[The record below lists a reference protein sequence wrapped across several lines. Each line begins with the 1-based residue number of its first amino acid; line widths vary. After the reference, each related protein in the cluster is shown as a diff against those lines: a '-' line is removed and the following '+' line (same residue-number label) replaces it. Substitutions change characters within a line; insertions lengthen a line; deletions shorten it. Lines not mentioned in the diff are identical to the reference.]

1 MGFADKVKDAL
12 SGSGVQGGSTTG
24 AGQASGGA
32 GAGAAPGGAVGAGGS
47 SGQQDYGDKALD
59 FLEQKSG
66 HKLGAGTNEKIT
78 DGARGMYEKATGQ
91 KVNPKIS
98 N

>member
-1 MGFADKVKDAL
+1 MGLTDKVKDVL

-24 AGQASGGA
+24 AGQASSGA
-32 GAGAAPGGAVGAGGS
+32 GPAPGGAVGAGGS

-59 FLEQKSG
+59 FLEQRSG
-66 HKLGAGTNEKIT
+66 HNLGAGTNEKIT